1 MGFVKIHLAMFSAE
15 KGNQHDRV
23 TQLEARAV
31 LLREKKKD
39 KKKSP
44 CVSSSHFLIVRTK
57 LGLLLRKH
65 SILKNS
71 THYTCRWEKSRLLN
85 LLKQ

>member
-31 LLREKKKD
+31 LLT

-44 CVSSSHFLIVRTK
+44 CVSSSHFLIVQDKARFIIKETYHIEK
-57 LGLLLRKH
+57 QHTLHLQAGKITPIK
-65 SILKNS
+65 SIKAI
-71 THYTCRWEKSRLLN
+71 KS
-85 LLKQ
+85 